1 MRLVRPYTITPGNL
15 TSNVALDDAP
25 EYSASATYAVGDVV
39 MSTTGTAP
47 TYRKYESLAAGNVGN
62 ALDDASKWLDLGPVN
77 RWAMFDTKN
86 GTATNSASN
95 ISVSV
100 AIDGRVDGLALF
112 GLDAERV
119 YAQLTY
125 TGNQHSNLLTYSEDF
140 SNAAWLKTGVTVTAN
155 AALAPNG
162 EVTADRIV
170 TASGGGAVMSAS
182 ASQNI
187 SWATIGTRTLSVYV
201 KYDGLQYAAIGV
213 HSGGGFSATASFD
226 LLNGTVAATGAHP
239 SYATI
244 DSATIEDAGNG
255 WFRCFV
261 TVTGISADGKRP
273 YVSGSS
279 DFGGLYNR
287 GVTGDGAN
295 GVLAWGAQIEQG
307 SVASS
312 YIPTT
317 TAAVTTTSHTPWR
330 SLVNLQSDS
339 GITSWYSYFTEAIA
353 YNTEAVLTEIPLY
366 ANPTISVTISA
377 ADGVVSCGTMVVG
390 QSRELGGAVY
400 GAKGGIQDYSRK
412 ETDDFGNYTLVERSY
427 AKRNT
432 FRVVC
437 ENNNVDAIFNLL
449 AEVRATPV
457 VWLGTDDYALTW
469 SYGWARDWA
478 VEIAYPTKSFLTI
491 EIEGLT

>member
-1 MRLVRPYTITPGNL
+1 MKLVRPFTISPGNL
-15 TSNVALDDAP
+15 TSSIAQDDAP
-25 EYSASATYAVGDVV
+25 EYSAVDTYAVGDVV
-39 MSTTGTAP
+39 MSTTGAAP

-86 GTATNSASN
+86 GTATTSASN
-95 ISVSV
+95 IAVSV

-125 TGNQHSNLLTYSEDF
+125 TGNQHSNSLTYSEQFD
-140 SNAAWLKTGVTVTAN
+140 NAAWTKTGVSISAN

-162 EVTADRIV
+162 EMAADLLV
-170 TASGGGAVMSAS
+170 TASGTANVNAAS
-182 ASQNI
+182 AVQSV
-187 SWATIGTRTLSVYV
+187 SWTTTDTRTLSIYA

-213 HSGGGFSATASFD
+213 HNSGGFTATVSFD
-226 LLNGTVAATGAHP
+226 LLNGTVASSGAHP

-244 DSATIEDAGNG
+244 DRTAIEDAGNG
-255 WFRCFV
+255 WFRCSV
-261 TVTGISADGKRP
+261 TITGLSTSNKQP
-273 YVSGSS
+273 YAAASS
-279 DFGGLYNR
+279 SFGGIYNR
-287 GVTGDGAN
+287 EITGDGAN
-295 GVLAWGAQIEQG
+295 GCLIWGAQIEEG
-307 SVASS
+307 SAVSS

-317 TAAVTTTSHTPWR
+317 TAAVTTTTHTPWR

-339 GITSWYSYFTEAIA
+339 GITSWYDYFTEAIA
-353 YNTEAVLTEIPLY
+353 YNSEAVLTEIPLY

-390 QSRELGGAVY
+390 QSRELGGTVY

>member
-15 TSNVALDDAP
+15 TSNVAQDDAP

-39 MSTTGTAP
+39 MSTTGAAP

-86 GTATNSASN
+86 GTATTSASN
-95 ISVSV
+95 IAVSV
-100 AIDGRVDGLALF
+100 AIDGRADGLALF

-125 TGNQHSNLLTYSEDF
+125 TGNQHSNLLTYSETF
-140 SNAAWLKTGVTVTAN
+140 SNVAWSKVSVSLTGSELAPDGTTN
-155 AALAPNG
+155 AVYLNEGTALASHSLRQSISLTPDATYTFSIYAKAG
-162 EVTADRIV
+162 SCGVIQLVLDHVTGSND
-170 TASGGGAVMSAS
+170 
-182 ASQNI
+182 
-187 SWATIGTRTLSVYV
+187 WAN
-201 KYDGLQYAAIGV
+201 
-213 HSGGGFSATASFD
+213 FD
-226 LLNGTVAATGAHP
+226 LINGTITAGP
-239 SYATI
+239 L
-244 DSATIEDAGNG
+244 SATIEDAGNG
-255 WFRCFV
+255 WYRCS
-261 TVTGISADGKRP
+261 VTGVCGTAAATNLFVFTCDSATSTRVPSYAG
-273 YVSGSS
+273 
-279 DFGGLYNR
+279 
-287 GVTGDGAN
+287 TGREVAI
-295 GVLAWGAQIEQG
+295 WGAQIEEG

-317 TAAVTTTSHTPWR
+317 TAAVTTTTHTPWR

-339 GITSWYSYFTEAIA
+339 GVTSWYSYFTEAIA

>member
-39 MSTTGTAP
+39 MSTTGAAP

-86 GTATNSASN
+86 GTATTSTSN

-140 SNAAWLKTGVTVTAN
+140 SNSVWGIINASLANTTLSPDGTSYGVFINEGTSTAPHYLKRSVTLSADN
-155 AALAPNG
+155 AY
-162 EVTADRIV
+162 
-170 TASGGGAVMSAS
+170 
-182 ASQNI
+182 
-187 SWATIGTRTLSVYV
+187 TLSVYA
-201 KYDGLQYAAIGV
+201 KAG
-213 HSGGGFSATASFD
+213 TASVVQLHLDHVAGVDDWANFD
-226 LLNGTVAATGAHP
+226 LINGTVSAGTISAA
-239 SYATI
+239 
-244 DSATIEDAGNG
+244 IENVGNG
-255 WFRCFV
+255 WYRC
-261 TVTGISADGKRP
+261 S
-273 YVSGSS
+273 VSGVCGTSS
-279 DFGGLYNR
+279 PADFNLFICDSPTSPRIPRYAGTSR
-287 GVTGDGAN
+287 Q
-295 GVLAWGAQIEQG
+295 LALWGIQLEQ
-307 SVASS
+307 SAVSTS
-312 YIPTT
+312 YIKTT

-339 GITSWYSYFTEAIA
+339 GVTSWYSYFTEAIA
-353 YNTEAVLTEIPLY
+353 YNTEAVLAEIPLY
-366 ANPTISVTISA
+366 ANPTISVKISA

>member
-1 MRLVRPYTITPGNL
+1 MKLVRPFTIAPGNL
-15 TSNVALDDAP
+15 TSNIAQDDAP

-39 MSTTGTAP
+39 MSTTGAAP

-86 GTATNSASN
+86 GTATTSASN
-95 ISVSV
+95 IAVSV
-100 AIDGRVDGLALF
+100 AIDGRADGLALF

-125 TGNQHSNLLTYSEDF
+125 TGNQHANFLTYSETF
-140 SNAAWLKTGVTVTAN
+140 NNVAWAKVSVSLTGSELAPDGTTN
-155 AALAPNG
+155 GIYLNEGTALASHSLRQSISLTPDATYTFSIYAKAG
-162 EVTADRIV
+162 SCSVIQLVLDHV
-170 TASGGGAVMSAS
+170 SGA
-182 ASQNI
+182 ND
-187 SWATIGTRTLSVYV
+187 WAN
-201 KYDGLQYAAIGV
+201 
-213 HSGGGFSATASFD
+213 FD
-226 LLNGTVAATGAHP
+226 LINGTITAGP
-239 SYATI
+239 L
-244 DSATIEDAGNG
+244 SATIEDAGNG
-255 WFRCFV
+255 WYRCS
-261 TVTGISADGKRP
+261 VTGVCGTAAATNLFVFTCDSATATRVP
-273 YVSGSS
+273 TYSG
-279 DFGGLYNR
+279 
-287 GVTGDGAN
+287 TGREVA
-295 GVLAWGAQIEQG
+295 LWGAQIEQ
-307 SVASS
+307 SAFATS
-312 YIPTT
+312 YIQTT
-317 TAAVTTTSHTPWR
+317 SAAVTTTTHTPWR

-339 GITSWYSYFTEAIA
+339 GVTSWYDYFTEEIA
-353 YNTEAVLTEIPLY
+353 YKTEAVLTGLPLY

-437 ENNNVDAIFNLL
+437 ENNAVDAIFNLL

>member
-1 MRLVRPYTITPGNL
+1 MKLIRPFTIAAGNL
-15 TSNVALDDAP
+15 TSNIAQDDAP
-25 EYSASATYAVGDVV
+25 EYSATGLYEVGDRV
-39 MSTTGTAP
+39 MSTTGAAP

-86 GTATNSASN
+86 GTATTSASN

-100 AIDGRVDGLALF
+100 AIDGRADGLALF

-125 TGNQHSNLLTYSEDF
+125 TGNQHSNFLTYSETF
-140 SNAAWLKTGVTVTAN
+140 SNVAVAVTAD

-162 EVTADRIV
+162 EVNADRIV
-170 TASGGGAVMSAS
+170 TASGSVSVGSAS
-182 ASQNI
+182 ASQNL
-187 SWATIGTRTLSVYV
+187 SWGTADTRTFSIYV
-201 KYDGLQYAAIGV
+201 KYNGLQYAAIGV
-213 HSGGGFSATASFD
+213 HNGGGFTATVSFD
-226 LLNGTVAATGAHP
+226 LLNGTVAASGAHP
-239 SYATI
+239 TYATI
-244 DSATIEDAGNG
+244 DSAAIEDAGNG

-261 TVTGISADGKRP
+261 TVTGISTDGKRP

-287 GVTGDGAN
+287 NVTGDGAN
-295 GVLAWGAQIEQG
+295 GVLVWGAQLEEGAQ
-307 SVASS
+307 STS

-339 GITSWYSYFTEAIA
+339 GVTSWYSYFTEAIA

-437 ENNNVDAIFNLL
+437 ENGGVDEIFNLL

>member
-1 MRLVRPYTITPGNL
+1 MKLVRPFTIAPGNL
-15 TSNVALDDAP
+15 TSNIAQDDAP

-39 MSTTGTAP
+39 MSTTGAAP

-86 GTATNSASN
+86 GTATTSASN
-95 ISVSV
+95 IAVSV

-125 TGNQHSNLLTYSEDF
+125 TGNQHSNFLTYSETF
-140 SNAAWLKTGVTVTAN
+140 SNVAWVKVSVSLTGSELAPDGTTNGVYLNEGTALASHSLRQSISLTPDATYTFSIYAKAGSCGVIQLVLDHVTGANDWANFDLINGTVTAGP
-155 AALAPNG
+155 L
-162 EVTADRIV
+162 
-170 TASGGGAVMSAS
+170 
-182 ASQNI
+182 
-187 SWATIGTRTLSVYV
+187 
-201 KYDGLQYAAIGV
+201 
-213 HSGGGFSATASFD
+213 
-226 LLNGTVAATGAHP
+226 
-239 SYATI
+239 
-244 DSATIEDAGNG
+244 SATIENAGNG
-255 WFRCFV
+255 WYRCS
-261 TVTGISADGKRP
+261 VTGVCGTAAATNLFVFTCDSATSTRVPTYAG
-273 YVSGSS
+273 
-279 DFGGLYNR
+279 
-287 GVTGDGAN
+287 TGREVA
-295 GVLAWGAQIEQG
+295 LWGAQIEQG

-339 GITSWYSYFTEAIA
+339 GVTSWYSYFTEAIT